1 MRGSVVAVAVFI
13 FCIAKPTGVAY
24 GQDPVT
30 EAIKQGIIKVIKAI
44 DLQVQRIQTRTIWLQ
59 NAQKVVENKMSELKL
74 NEITDWVDKQKKL
87 YQDYFDE
94 LAKVKEVISGYSEV
108 KGIIARQKQIVAEYK
123 QAYGLFREDKNFSP
137 DEIDYMYK
145 VYSGILGES
154 IKNVD
159 QLFLVVGSFSTR
171 MSDAKRLDIIH
182 KAAADIETN
191 LNDLRQFNSQNKI
204 VALQRANEKKDI
216 DQIRKLYGLPY

>member
-1 MRGSVVAVAVFI
+1 MKGSMVTIVIFI
-13 FCIAKPTGVAY
+13 FCMAAPAGVAY

-30 EAIKQGIIKVIKAI
+30 EAIRQGVIKVIKAI

-74 NEITDWVDKQKKL
+74 NEITDWADKQKKL

-108 KGIIARQKQIVAEYK
+108 RGIIARQKQIVAEYK
-123 QAYGLFREDKNFSP
+123 QAYSLFKEDKNFQP
-137 DEIDYMYK
+137 DEISYMYK
-145 VYSGILGES
+145 VYSGILSES
-154 IKNVD
+154 VKNVD
-159 QLFLVVGSFSTR
+159 QLFLVIGSLSTQ

-182 KAAADIETN
+182 KVAADIEMN
-191 LNDLRQFNSQNKI
+191 LIDLRQFNTQNKI
-204 VALQRANEKKDI
+204 VGLQRANEKKDI
-216 DQIRKLYGLPY
+216 DQIRKLYGLPN

>member
-1 MRGSVVAVAVFI
+1 MKKSVVAIAVLI
-13 FCIAKPTGVAY
+13 LCIAAPTGVAY
-24 GQDPVT
+24 SQDPVT

-74 NEITDWVDKQKKL
+74 NEITDWVEKQKQL

-123 QAYGLFREDKNFSP
+123 QAYGVFREDKNFSP
-137 DEIDYMYK
+137 DEISYMYK
-145 VYSGILGES
+145 VYSGILEES
-154 IKNVD
+154 VKNVD
-159 QLFLVVGSFSTR
+159 QLFLVVGSFSTK
-171 MSDAKRLDIIH
+171 MGDAKRLDIIH
-182 KAAADIETN
+182 KVAADIEIN
-191 LNDLRQFNSQNKI
+191 LNDLRQFNTQNKI
-204 VALQRANEKKDI
+204 VGLQRANEKKDI
-216 DQIRKLYGLPY
+216 DQIRKLYGLPN